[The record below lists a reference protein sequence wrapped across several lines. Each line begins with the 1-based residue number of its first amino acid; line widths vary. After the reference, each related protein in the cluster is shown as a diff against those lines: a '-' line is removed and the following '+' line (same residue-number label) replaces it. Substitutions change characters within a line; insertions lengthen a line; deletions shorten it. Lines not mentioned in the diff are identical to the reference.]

1 MHCDHC
7 FAPLIWSPSS
17 GDKCDVSWRSDVR
30 LRPIPSHC
38 DVILCCFLF
47 SRVCVDRYPRIKILV
62 SHLRDPLVIVRKVSQ
77 LPVPSMY
84 GLIGSTVDAIHQI
97 FWHRWSAERWT
108 WLETKSSEVSESSI
122 FLRLTA
128 CLQRMSWVTPEF
140 VARHC
145 TESCKIAMRLSSLMH
160 RRKDATLVIHLWPD
174 GSNAIVQGVFISD
187 I

>member
-1 MHCDHC
+1 M
-7 FAPLIWSPSS
+7 
-17 GDKCDVSWRSDVR
+17 
-30 LRPIPSHC
+30 
-38 DVILCCFLF
+38 
-47 SRVCVDRYPRIKILV
+47 
-62 SHLRDPLVIVRKVSQ
+62 RDPLVIVRKVSQ

-160 RRKDATLVIHLWPD
+160 RRKENRLGCNTDDSSVARWLKCNSSGGFHLRHLVDWP
-174 GSNAIVQGVFISD
+174 SRWSLLISLIIVWSRVWEKR
-187 I
+187 